1 MNKNR
6 SRYSGWYKDL
16 NFEKMTVTND
26 IYDFRID
33 NNVIYQDD
41 DNDLVLELNNEVKIF
56 VFMNN
61 VDDKVFTDQLFHYY
75 DKVYDVNCI
84 LDKNSNCNDNSNRN
98 TNHII
103 INN

>member
-33 NNVIYQDD
+33 NNVIY
-41 DNDLVLELNNEVKIF
+41 
-56 VFMNN
+56 
-61 VDDKVFTDQLFHYY
+61 
-75 DKVYDVNCI
+75 
-84 LDKNSNCNDNSNRN
+84 
-98 TNHII
+98 
-103 INN
+103 